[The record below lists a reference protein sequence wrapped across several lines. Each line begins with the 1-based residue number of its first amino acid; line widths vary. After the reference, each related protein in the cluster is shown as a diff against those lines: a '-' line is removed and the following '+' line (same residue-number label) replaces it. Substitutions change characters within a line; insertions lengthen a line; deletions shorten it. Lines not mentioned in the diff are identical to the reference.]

1 MGKTF
6 TRKQILSR
14 LQKTINEGRPIIG
27 AGSSAGIIAKC
38 AEIGGADLIIVYST
52 GKSRLMG
59 LPTSPLGDSNDI
71 TLEMG
76 KEMFNVVKDTPVI
89 AGIEAADPTSMDLEL
104 LIESFVNEGYSG
116 IINFPTIA
124 MYHSPIYRKLR
135 GSVGLG
141 FSRELEMVKLARSMD
156 IFTMAYVFSPEDT
169 EEMVKAGADCV
180 CPHVGGTSGGLV
192 GFKGVKSFDI
202 TVKIIQEMVEAAKAI
217 NSDVICLS
225 HGGPIATPEDT
236 KYIYEHTD
244 VVGYVGASSIERI
257 PVERAVIETVRQ
269 FKGISIK

>member
-202 TVKIIQEMVEAAKAI
+202 T
-217 NSDVICLS
+217 DVICLS